1 MAASCSRGTGEAP
14 WGSYRGEIEG
24 RRCGGDVVLR
34 VHENEIGGAFQLL
47 AVVKLAEMS
56 KRRGKRGLNKIN
68 WSSVSWKVIR

>member
-1 MAASCSRGTGEAP
+1 M
-14 WGSYRGEIEG
+14 
-24 RRCGGDVVLR
+24 R